1 MDKKTRPISMVPPRD
16 TSQIEKYTQTKSKG
30 MERKIKA
37 EVAILIF
44 PKMDFKSKTIVRVTE
59 GHYIIIKGKIQQE
72 AITLVKCIHPN
83 RST

>member
-1 MDKKTRPISMVPPRD
+1 
-16 TSQIEKYTQTKSKG
+16 

-72 AITLVKCIHPN
+72 AITLVKFMHPN